1 MICQDDEQCA
11 YRPQGDK
18 CINRTY
24 GLPVGTL
31 EKKFEGHGKAT
42 LKFKN
47 CNDIGFIQIFLN
59 KKPIQVE
66 DELDYD
72 AYFDKNHK
80 PKQWDPVHGLGLQDK
95 QKKDLKWIQ
104 KAEFVYKSGDILE
117 VKEEKGA
124 TIKISSLI
132 LARRKYFY

>member
-24 GLPVGTL
+24 GRPVGTL

-47 CNDIGFIQIFLN
+47 CNDIGFVQIFLN

-72 AYFDKNHK
+72 AYFDKN
-80 PKQWDPVHGLGLQDK
+80 
-95 QKKDLKWIQ
+95 Q
-104 KAEFVYKSGDILE
+104 KAEFVYKSGDIL
-117 VKEEKGA
+117 VLKEEKGA

-132 LARRKYFY
+132 LARRKYFYLVKEQ

>member
-31 EKKFEGHGKAT
+31 EKKFEGHGKAI

-47 CNDIGFIQIFLN
+47 CNNIGSIKIFLN

-72 AYFDKNHK
+72 A
-80 PKQWDPVHGLGLQDK
+80 
-95 QKKDLKWIQ
+95 KDLKWIQ
-104 KAEFVYKSGDILE
+104 KAEFVYKSGDILV